1 MSRDPSEVPNLPQ
14 NAKDVKTYLCAKFGS
29 LSLVSLD
36 IYQINYFN
44 Q

>member
-29 LSLVSLD
+29 IVTCVFGHISNIL
-36 IYQINYFN
+36 F
-44 Q
+44 